1 MVGGAADAAGQ
12 IARLEARVERLE
24 KLLAA
29 RSRLLRE
36 LTDELCPEDLVNL
49 SRLASGLPALL
60 KSAFGIADWRETT
73 ALTGG
78 DVEKTMKQLWRST
91 ARRHDEEE

>member
-1 MVGGAADAAGQ
+1 VVGSDADTAEQ

-36 LTDELCPEDLVNL
+36 LTDELCPEDLVSL
-49 SRLASGLPALL
+49 SRLASGLSPLL
-60 KSAFGIADWRETT
+60 KSAFGILDWRETT

-91 ARRHDEEE
+91 ARRRDEEE